1 MTILGVDYVILNNGL
16 IRLSQ
21 ICSKLNEETG
31 RIARIYADLDIF
43 WDGDANAAYTVR
55 IADDLVEMGIIML
68 RARQTIKA
76 AAGMMEIYMKT
87 ERDIKRLSD
96 DLLRR

>member
-68 RARQTIKA
+68 RARQTVKA
-76 AAGMMEIYMKT
+76 VVGMMEIYMKT

>member
-1 MTILGVDYVILNNGL
+1 MDSFGADYVILAEKITKL
-16 IRLSQ
+16 SELSVRLCGQ
-21 ICSKLNEETG
+21 TG
-31 RIARIYADLDIF
+31 VIAGFAADLDIF